1 MRAVHNPAVR
11 LRKRILEIIVHEQ
24 REWLYRGNPRSVA
37 EIHDAIETLIE
48 EEINASIR
56 DAISNDATE

>member
-24 REWLYRGNPRSVA
+24 REWLYRGNPRPVT

-48 EEINASIR
+48 EEINASVQ
-56 DAISNDATE
+56 DAISNDTTE